1 MLAEWQRELYW
12 DVMVESYQTLVSLG
26 CDAPKPKILLLMEE
40 KGKPYAE
47 DAAERAGRDLDCAS
61 AVAERLH
68 RSRKVKL
75 EDHEVEI
82 RVHENRC
89 VSAKDRPNL
98 QGLER
103 RAVCVEAQVHSA
115 SRPALEEAHGDEPA
129 FSGKCQTKPRGEM
142 EVPVD
147 SSPPHDG
154 SFWRQVQVNSSF
166 PQNPCCPVKE
176 EIEDGGYG
184 VSPRDS
190 KEEPESPLGSEG
202 SCPWL
207 GTADSPR
214 SHAGA
219 GPCRADE
226 DPSVFIYKTET
237 IGDLEVHVVEEALPG
252 EDSES
257 RGAGWRARSTDQRCP
272 EPAQAWW
279 EPGGERPFHCG
290 RCGNA
295 FRRRSHL
302 TEHLRTHTGEKPYGC
317 SLCAKR
323 FGRRSTLN
331 KHQET
336 HAKEQPREAT
346 GGQPTGPG
354 DPRPRC
360 PQTRS
365 ADKAYP
371 CRRCHKSFSTRAYAA
386 RHERAHLEEKPLA
399 HPLCPEHFGG
409 ELGQPHAAD
418 KPFPCGLCGSWFRR
432 RSHLSD
438 HLRTHTG
445 EKPFPCSLCARSF
458 SRRSTLNKHQ
468 DTHAKVVPEPA
479 PEPPGEEPQ
488 GVCHVAEPYPRARC
502 HRSFSMRAYALRHE
516 RARREGR
523 PAPPST
529 GDRSVVTQIPGV
541 QCEASPGG
549 GKLPCPLMQ
558 GNGRGSL
565 ARGTKEELGVPGGD
579 KPYHCSLC
587 EKRFRL
593 RSALSKHER
602 AEAARRLPRCPQGL
616 RSPRVPWWRQRVS
629 AGEEKPYAC
638 GLCGKQFRRRSY
650 LAVHRRVHLED
661 GPYPCA
667 LCDKLFVFKGDFIK
681 HYGFH
686 TGERPYPCPCCAR
699 SFRKQS
705 HLTEHLRIH
714 TGEKPYPCPR
724 CGKRFGR
731 RSTLT
736 KHQQLHA
743 RRVPAPQ
750 AFSVESAIQQA
761 PVPSV

>member
-1 MLAEWQRELYW
+1 MFSKEICPGWLRGRRAVADCHGSRGVPVSFEDISVSFEDISVSFARGEWEMLAEWQRELYW
-12 DVMVESYQTLVSLG
+12 DVMVESYETLVSLG

-61 AVAERLH
+61 AVSECLH
-68 RSRKVKL
+68 RSGKVKL

-82 RVHENRC
+82 RVHENRYL
-89 VSAKDRPNL
+89 SAKDRPNL

-115 SRPALEEAHGDEPA
+115 SRPALGEAHGDEPA

-147 SSPPHDG
+147 SSPPQDG
-154 SFWRQVQVNSSF
+154 SFWRQVQVNTSS
-166 PQNPCCPVKE
+166 PQDPCCPVKE
-176 EIEDGGYG
+176 ETEDGGYG
-184 VSPRDS
+184 VGPRDS

-214 SHAGA
+214 SCAGA

-226 DPSVFIYKTET
+226 DPSVFVYKTET

-257 RGAGWRARSTDQRCP
+257 RGAGWRACSTDQRCP

-302 TEHLRTHTGEKPYGC
+302 TEHLRTHTGEKPYSC

-346 GGQPTGPG
+346 AGQPTGPG

-399 HPLCPEHFGG
+399 HPLCPERFGG

-418 KPFPCGLCGSWFRR
+418 KPFPCGL
-432 RSHLSD
+432 
-438 HLRTHTG
+438 
-445 EKPFPCSLCARSF
+445 F

-468 DTHAKVVPEPA
+468 ETHAK
-479 PEPPGEEPQ
+479 
-488 GVCHVAEPYPRARC
+488 
-502 HRSFSMRAYALRHE
+502 
-516 RARREGR
+516 
-523 PAPPST
+523 T
-529 GDRSVVTQIPGV
+529 PGV

-549 GKLPCPLMQ
+549 GKLLCPLMQ
-558 GNGRGSL
+558 GNSHGSL
-565 ARGTKEELGVPGGD
+565 ARGTKEELAVPGGD
-579 KPYHCSLC
+579 RPYHCSLC

-616 RSPRVPWWRQRVS
+616 RSPRVPWWRQR
-629 AGEEKPYAC
+629 
-638 GLCGKQFRRRSY
+638 
-650 LAVHRRVHLED
+650 
-661 GPYPCA
+661 
-667 LCDKLFVFKGDFIK
+667 GDFIK

-714 TGEKPYPCPR
+714 TGEKP
-724 CGKRFGR
+724 
-731 RSTLT
+731 
-736 KHQQLHA
+736 
-743 RRVPAPQ
+743 V
-750 AFSVESAIQQA
+750 
-761 PVPSV
+761 